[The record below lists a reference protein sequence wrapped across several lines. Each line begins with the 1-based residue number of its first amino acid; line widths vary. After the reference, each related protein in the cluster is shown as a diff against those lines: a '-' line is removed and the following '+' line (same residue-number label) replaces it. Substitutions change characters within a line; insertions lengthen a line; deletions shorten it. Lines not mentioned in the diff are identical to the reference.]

1 MGRKGNDPQFLTVGH
16 INKPHGT
23 KGELFVWPLTDYPES
38 VYAPGVLLR
47 LGSEDAIEP
56 DLSLPPLSVAGVRP
70 FKRGYLVS
78 FVGVA
83 DRDGAEALRGA
94 YLFKAAQE
102 LEPLAEGEVFYHQ
115 LLGMSV
121 VTVDG
126 VEVGDIME
134 VYELRPAH
142 MLEVRGDGREIM
154 VPFLKD
160 IVVQVDTAD
169 GRMVIDPPI
178 GLLDL

>member
-1 MGRKGNDPQFLTVGH
+1 MGRNGNDPQFLTVGH

-23 KGELFVWPLTDYPES
+23 KGELFVWPLTDHPVS
-38 VYAPGVLLR
+38 VYAPGVALR
-47 LGSEDAIEP
+47 TGAEDTTEP
-56 DLSLPPLSVAGVRP
+56 DLSLPPLYVAGVRP

-78 FVGVA
+78 FVGVT
-83 DRDGAEALRGA
+83 DREGAEALRGA
-94 YLFKAAQE
+94 YVFKEAE
-102 LEPLAEGEVFYHQ
+102 DLEPLAEGEVFYHQ

-126 VEVGDIME
+126 VAVGEIAE

-142 MLEVRGDGREIM
+142 MLEVHGDGREVM

-160 IVVQVDTAD
+160 IVVQVDIAG
-169 GRMVIDPPI
+169 GRMVIDPPD

>member
-1 MGRKGNDPQFLTVGH
+1 M
-16 INKPHGT
+16 
-23 KGELFVWPLTDYPES
+23 
-38 VYAPGVLLR
+38 
-47 LGSEDAIEP
+47 
-56 DLSLPPLSVAGVRP
+56 
-70 FKRGYLVS
+70 
-78 FVGVA
+78 
-83 DRDGAEALRGA
+83 
-94 YLFKAAQE
+94 
-102 LEPLAEGEVFYHQ
+102 
-115 LLGMSV
+115 

-142 MLEVRGDGREIM
+142 MLEVHGDGHEIM

-160 IVVQVDTAD
+160 IVVQVDTAG

>member
-1 MGRKGNDPQFLTVGH
+1 MGRNSNDPQFLVVGH
-16 INKPHGT
+16 INKPPGT

-38 VYAPGVLLR
+38 AYAPGAALCR
-47 LGSEDAIEP
+47 GPEDATEP
-56 DLSLPPLSVAGVRP
+56 DLSLPPLYVAGVRP

-78 FVGVA
+78 FVGVT
-83 DRDGAEALRGA
+83 DREGAEELRGA
-94 YLFKAAQE
+94 YVFKEAKD

-115 LLGMSV
+115 LLGMTV

-126 VEVGDIME
+126 VAVGDINE

-142 MLEVRGDGREIM
+142 MLEVHGDGREFM

-160 IVVQVDTAD
+160 IVVEVDIAG
-169 GRMVIDPPI
+169 GRLVIDPPI